1 MIRNGKMT
9 GTQSGGTNLNQGLIV
24 KRNFV
29 FDHFDGNFLL
39 PKRIEGFQHLKFD
52 KLLSIG
58 MP

>member
-1 MIRNGKMT
+1 MT